1 MTDEVKKQ
9 LKEINVD
16 PVIIPGGC
24 IKYIQAPDE
33 FRNKPFKTKVTELHS
48 QWLSEGVH
56 QYTEGGNIKAPS
68 RKRIVEWI
76 LGAWSQLPK
85 ESIIKSFKCWQ
96 TMVLKMTTSIAIKKC
111 QPCAAG
117 MKKLNSQLLCHRRR

>member
-1 MTDEVKKQ
+1 MTDEVRKE

-24 IKYIQAPDE
+24 TKYIQAPDVSW
-33 FRNKPFKTKVTELHS
+33 NKPFKTRVTELYD

-76 LGAWSQLPK
+76 LDAWSQLPK
-85 ESIIKSFKCWQ
+85 ESIVI
-96 TMVLKMTTSIAIKKC
+96 
-111 QPCAAG
+111 
-117 MKKLNSQLLCHRRR
+117 